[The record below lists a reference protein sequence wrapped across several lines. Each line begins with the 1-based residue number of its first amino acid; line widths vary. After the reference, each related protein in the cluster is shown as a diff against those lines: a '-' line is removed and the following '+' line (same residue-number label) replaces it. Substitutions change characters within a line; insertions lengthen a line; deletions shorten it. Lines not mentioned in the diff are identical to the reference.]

1 MEEQPQTAQEKPT
14 KKPGKAKKVFGILVF
29 VLGTLTLIAGV
40 VWLVLDLIKKPIIR
54 DADYLV
60 SVGTWQLKDSSE
72 VVWNFTEVGK
82 GTLTTNFHIND
93 YDFRWRMD
101 GDTLII
107 ETDWLYT
114 LDDEYTYE
122 LDQNKD
128 TLTLT
133 SGENTYTFVPAEY
146 VEDEEPEDEIPEET
160 PEETEVESN

>member
-1 MEEQPQTAQEKPT
+1 MEEKPETPKEKPV
-14 KKPGKAKKVFGILVF
+14 KKPGKGKKIFGIVVF
-29 VLGTLTLIAGV
+29 VIGTLVLIAGV
-40 VWLVLDLIKKPIIR
+40 VWLVLDLIKKPIVR

-60 SVGTWQLKDSSE
+60 SVGAWQLEDSSE
-72 VVWNFTEVGK
+72 VVWNFAEVGK

-101 GDTLII
+101 GDRLKI

-122 LDQNKD
+122 LDQDKN

-133 SGENTYTFVPAEY
+133 SGDNTYTFVPAEY
-146 VEDEEPEDEIPEET
+146 IEDEEAE
-160 PEETEVESN
+160 EVEVIPGEAN